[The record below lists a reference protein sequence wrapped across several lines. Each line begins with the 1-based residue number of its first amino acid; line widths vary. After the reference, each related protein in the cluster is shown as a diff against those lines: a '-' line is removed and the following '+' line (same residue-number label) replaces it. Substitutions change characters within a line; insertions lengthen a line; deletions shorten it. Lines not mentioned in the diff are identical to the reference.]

1 MKIAYI
7 FHGHARTWKQC
18 YENFFNN
25 VYAVAPGD
33 IFIHTW
39 DRTNPIVGS
48 YWNGWGYLTG
58 EALKA
63 ALATPDIS
71 GIFEAY
77 KPKVLMVEQDKLPD
91 LSRYKNPNEIPYNAP
106 GCFGVKLMLESSR
119 KAFETMK
126 SYGVYDRVF
135 STRLDLNY
143 ESKLNINEVQSDR
156 LVGAS
161 TDGNFDIWMMGTT
174 EQMDIKT
181 QYVNHIDTYWYDRDM
196 INMHYEGAL
205 LKYLQDNNLG
215 DFITSDISYTTP
227 RIF

>member
-18 YENFFNN
+18 YKNFFDN
-25 VYAVAPGD
+25 VYTVAPGD

-39 DRTNPIVGS
+39 NRTSPIVGS

-58 EALKA
+58 TALELA
-63 ALATPDIS
+63 SATPDIS
-71 GIFEAY
+71 GILEAY
-77 KPKVLMVEQDKLPD
+77 KPKMLIVEQDRLPD
-91 LSRYKNPNEIPYNAP
+91 LSRYKDSSEIPSKAP
-106 GCFGVKLMLESSR
+106 GCLGVKLMLESSR
-119 KAFETMK
+119 KAFEAMK

-143 ESKLNINEVQSDR
+143 QSKLSIDEVHSDR
-156 LVGAS
+156 LIAAGSSGAY
-161 TDGNFDIWMMGTT
+161 DIWMMGTT

-181 QYVNHIDTYWYDRDM
+181 QYITHVDTYWYDRD
-196 INMHYEGAL
+196 INLDYETTL
-205 LKYLQDNNLG
+205 HNYLQDNNLG
-215 DFITSDISYTTP
+215 DFMASSAIITIP

>member
-7 FHGHARTWKQC
+7 FHGHSRTWKQC

-39 DRTNPIVGS
+39 DRANPIVGAP
-48 YWNGWGYLTG
+48 WNGWGYLTG
-58 EALKA
+58 EKLKA
-63 ALATPDIS
+63 ASATPDIS

-77 KPKVLMVEQDKLPD
+77 KPKVLIVEQDKLPD
-91 LSRYKNPNEIPYNAP
+91 LSRYKNPNEIPSIAP

-119 KAFETMK
+119 KAFEAMK
-126 SYGVYDRVF
+126 SYGTYDRVF

-143 ESKLNINEVQSDR
+143 TSKLNINEVQSDK
-156 LVGAS
+156 LVAARIGGA
-161 TDGNFDIWMMGTT
+161 FDIWMMGTT

-181 QYVNHIDTYWYDRDM
+181 QYFNHVDAYWYNRD
-196 INMHYEGAL
+196 INFHYEETL
-205 LKYLQDNNLG
+205 HEYLRDNNLG
-215 DFITSDISYTTP
+215 DFTASDISYTTP